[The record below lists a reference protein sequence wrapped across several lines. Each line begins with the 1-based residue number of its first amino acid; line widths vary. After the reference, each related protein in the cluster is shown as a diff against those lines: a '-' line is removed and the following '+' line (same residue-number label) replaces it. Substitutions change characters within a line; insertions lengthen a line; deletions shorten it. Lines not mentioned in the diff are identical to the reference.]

1 MIDVNVRALVKLTYF
16 YLNDMKEK
24 NRGKIMNVASLAAF
38 QPGPLMAVYYATKA
52 FVLSFTEALS
62 VELKDTKIKVSALCP
77 GPTKTGFEDKANL
90 ETSGLFKNLKIA
102 TAKEVAEYGYKSL
115 MKGKVIA
122 VYGAINKLIVFLG
135 KVSPRSL
142 VRYCTYLLF
151 KVK

>member
-1 MIDVNVRALVKLTYF
+1 
-16 YLNDMKEK
+16 
-24 NRGKIMNVASLAAF
+24 
-38 QPGPLMAVYYATKA
+38 MAVYYATKA

-142 VRYCTYLLF
+142 VRYCTYLIQ
-151 KVK
+151 K